1 MENPNNPIVAD
12 INKKENFF
20 EYLFNF
26 EEEHKAR
33 LTNIAQY
40 TMLSLIPIVI
50 LLKIIK
56 NYVPEVDETKGS
68 VEILVE
74 VIIQLSAIFFGIWF
88 IDRLVR
94 YLPTISKLK
103 YDSLN
108 EINFIIPKLILIFT
122 IESKLSGKINILF
135 DRVMDLWNGNQN
147 NQAVN
152 GGSNKVRVSQPL
164 AGRHHPSQ
172 SDELDNSNGPLNGL
186 QHVDKSV
193 TMINNLPNQQSNNM
207 NNYQQD
213 LGFMDNEP
221 MAANG
226 LLGGAFGTSF

>member
-1 MENPNNPIVAD
+1 MENPNNPIVTD
-12 INKKENFF
+12 ISKKENFF
-20 EYLFNF
+20 EYIFNF
-26 EEEHKAR
+26 DEENKTK
-33 LTNIAQY
+33 LTNMAQY
-40 TMLSLIPIVI
+40 IVLSIIPVFI
-50 LLKIIK
+50 LLKIVK
-56 NYVPEVDETKGS
+56 NYVPEADESKGS
-68 VEILVE
+68 IEILVE
-74 VIIQLSAIFFGIWF
+74 VIIQLGAIFFGIWF
-88 IDRLVR
+88 IDRMVR

-103 YDSLN
+103 YETFN

-122 IESKLSGKINILF
+122 IESKMSAKINILF
-135 DRVMDLWNGNQN
+135 DRVVDLWNGHQN
-147 NQAVN
+147 NQAIN

-164 AGRHHPSQ
+164 ASRHQPSQ

-193 TMINNLPNQQSNNM
+193 TMINNLPNQQGGNM

>member
-33 LTNIAQY
+33 LTNMAQY
-40 TMLSLIPIVI
+40 TILSIVPIVI

-56 NYVPEVDETKGS
+56 NYVPAADETKGS
-68 VEILVE
+68 AEILVE
-74 VIIQLSAIFFGIWF
+74 VILQLGAIFFGIWF

-94 YLPTISKLK
+94 YLPTMSKLK
-103 YDSLN
+103 YDLLN